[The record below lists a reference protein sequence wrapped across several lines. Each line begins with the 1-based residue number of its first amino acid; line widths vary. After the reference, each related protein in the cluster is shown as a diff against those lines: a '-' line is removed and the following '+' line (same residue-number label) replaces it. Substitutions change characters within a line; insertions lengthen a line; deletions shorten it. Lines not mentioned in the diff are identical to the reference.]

1 MSLGEAIATARRA
14 GGLTQKD
21 LAGRL
26 GITQAALSRHEN
38 DLREPTDR
46 MLEEIATALGVTA
59 ELLRKAKRME
69 GALAAGAHMRRRATA
84 RPTVWRRL
92 EAQLNLH
99 RLHSAHLLDEVD
111 LQAELTLPWFDPFD
125 VYPAAAAR
133 LLRAGWRLPA
143 GPVRDLVGWMEAAGC
158 LVFDSDF
165 GTRRVDGLS
174 QWGDNPYPVVMLN
187 QALPTDRRRLTL
199 AHELGH
205 LCLHSQGV
213 PDDYEADAAAARL
226 LRAGWRLP
234 AGPVRDLVGW
244 MEAAG
249 CLVFDSDFGT
259 RRVDGLS
266 QWGDNPY
273 PVVMLNQALPTDRRR
288 LTLAHELGH
297 LCLHSQG
304 VPDDYEADAAAFA
317 AEFLMPAEVIRPQL
331 RNLTTGR
338 LHDLKR
344 YWGVSMQALIERGY
358 HLGVVAAKQRTNLYK
373 RFSALGWRT
382 HEPVSDELAPEKPRL
397 VSDIGRAMLDRG
409 LTESEIAAIS
419 GYAADKSDNPFLSG
433 GTRLRVV

>member
-1 MSLGEAIATARRA
+1 VSLGEAIATARRA
-14 GGLTQKD
+14 DGLTQKD

-111 LQAELTLPWFDPFD
+111 LHADLTLPWFDPFD
-125 VYPAAAAR
+125 IHPAAAAR

-143 GPVRDLVGWMEAAGC
+143 GPVHDLVGWMEAAGC

-187 QALPTDRRRLTL
+187 NT
-199 AHELGH
+199 
-205 LCLHSQGV
+205 
-213 PDDYEADAAAARL
+213 
-226 LRAGWRLP
+226 
-234 AGPVRDLVGW
+234 
-244 MEAAG
+244 
-249 CLVFDSDFGT
+249 
-259 RRVDGLS
+259 
-266 QWGDNPY
+266 
-273 PVVMLNQALPTDRRR
+273 LPTDRRR

-344 YWGVSMQALIERGY
+344 LWGVSMQALIERGY

-382 HEPVSDELAPEKPRL
+382 HEPISDELAPEKPRL
-397 VSDIGRAMLDRG
+397 VSDIGQAMVDRG